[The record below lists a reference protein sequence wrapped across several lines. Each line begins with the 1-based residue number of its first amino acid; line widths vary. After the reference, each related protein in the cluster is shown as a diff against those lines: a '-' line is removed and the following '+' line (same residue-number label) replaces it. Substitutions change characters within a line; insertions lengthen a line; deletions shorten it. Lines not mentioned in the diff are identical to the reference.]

1 MPGLYLFMGLY
12 FFSKVVAQSV
22 CILYITCSGGGID
35 VQVNLYLDDG
45 DMSLI
50 KADSLVKGI

>member
-1 MPGLYLFMGLY
+1 MGLY

-22 CILYITCSGGGID
+22 CILYITCSGGID

-45 DMSLI
+45 DVSLI